1 MKRTIVLIVALCFS
15 LTVDTVGQRTSASP
29 AEIKQ
34 AEHDIPKLIDVLGL
48 KPGMAVA
55 DVGAGF
61 GAMMTVLAKQLG
73 PSSQVYATD
82 VAAPQLAALREAIA
96 REHLENVIVLE
107 GAERSTSLP
116 AACCD
121 AIYIRDVYHH
131 FTQPADIN
139 RNLFA
144 ALKAGGRLAVIDFEP
159 RPGSP
164 VPDGVAANRGGHG
177 IPPQIVVDEA
187 TQAGFS
193 VERTLPRWPED
204 EGGYFLVLLRKP

>member
-1 MKRTIVLIVALCFS
+1 MKRTIVSIVTLCFA
-15 LTVDTVGQRTSASP
+15 LTVAAVAQRPSASP

-34 AEHDIPKLIDVLGL
+34 AEHDIPKLIDLLGL

-73 PSSQVYATD
+73 PNSRIYATD

-107 GAERSTSLP
+107 GSDRSTNLP

-139 RNLFA
+139 RSLFA

-177 IPPQIVVDEA
+177 IPPQIVADEA
-187 TQAGFS
+187 TQAGFA
-193 VERTLPRWPED
+193 VDRTIPRWPED